1 MEGGGWRLP
10 PSPGV
15 GRKVVGNHQKKGW
28 AAAAG
33 GGHGVE
39 RRRRKEER
47 ESNLS
52 LLGANEV

>member
-1 MEGGGWRLP
+1 VEGGGWRLP
-10 PSPGV
+10 PSLEV
-15 GRKVVGNHQKKGW
+15 GRKEVRNDQKKGW
-28 AAAAG
+28 TAAAG

-39 RRRRKEER
+39 RRRRKEGR

>member
-1 MEGGGWRLP
+1 MERGGWRLP
-10 PSPGV
+10 PSPEV
-15 GRKVVGNHQKKGW
+15 GRKVAGNHQKKGW